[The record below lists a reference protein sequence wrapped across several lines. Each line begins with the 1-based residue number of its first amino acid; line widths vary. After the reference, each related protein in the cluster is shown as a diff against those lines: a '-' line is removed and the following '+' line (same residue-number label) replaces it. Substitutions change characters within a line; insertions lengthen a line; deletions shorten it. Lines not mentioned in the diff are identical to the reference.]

1 MGAEGNAHRVRPWW
15 MQSQF
20 LPDIDA
26 CHLTSN
32 HDDCS
37 SQLIL
42 RLSHPHITALE
53 LIYHGL

>member
-1 MGAEGNAHRVRPWW
+1 MHTVSGHGGCSH
-15 MQSQF
+15 SS

-26 CHLTSN
+26 CHLISN
-32 HDDCS
+32 HDDRS
-37 SQLIL
+37 FQLIL